1 MRRKYFSVKWLLKD
15 HEGVAIY
22 MDDILIYS
30 DTPEEHEVRLQK
42 VLYTLKTAG
51 LKLNHEKCLLRWR
64 QLNYLGHCIDEHGIR
79 PDEAKVKAITDL
91 EPPSN
96 VSDLRR
102 ILGMI
107 HYLGRYLP
115 NLSWVTKPLN
125 ELLKNDAVW
134 AWSPAQEG
142 VFKRVKQLITQS
154 PALAFYDVNKP
165 TIVSADASS

>member
-1 MRRKYFSVKWLLKD
+1 
-15 HEGVAIY
+15 
-22 MDDILIYS
+22 
-30 DTPEEHEVRLQK
+30 
-42 VLYTLKTAG
+42 
-51 LKLNHEKCLLRWR
+51 
-64 QLNYLGHCIDEHGIR
+64 
-79 PDEAKVKAITDL
+79 
-91 EPPSN
+91 
-96 VSDLRR
+96 
-102 ILGMI
+102 MI

-165 TIVSADASS
+165 TIVSADASSYGLGGVLLQSFCSRTLTEAEQRYEQI